1 MSDCIKKHWYL
12 LLMMLNELMTLSV
25 SFHWFTFGFKSK
37 HHPTQSTEIQYFEK
51 GLLDMIKSLKFRN
64 FQDHFQTKIKND
76 ILKIQTSAD
85 VFAFADKTANLYEIL
100 PNDYKWLL
108 HEYIIKIYKT
118 FIKGLENTITM
129 QAKHT
134 AKKHQ
139 TTLLH
144 WIFGS
149 SSSIYNS

>member
-1 MSDCIKKHWYL
+1 
-12 LLMMLNELMTLSV
+12 
-25 SFHWFTFGFKSK
+25 
-37 HHPTQSTEIQYFEK
+37 
-51 GLLDMIKSLKFRN
+51 MIKSLKFRN
-64 FQDHFQTKIKND
+64 FQDDVQTKIKND
-76 ILKIQTSAD
+76 ILKIQTSAN
-85 VFAFADKTANLYEIL
+85 VFVFADKTANLYEIL

-118 FIKGLENTITM
+118 FIKSLENTITM

-144 WIFGS
+144 
-149 SSSIYNS
+149 